1 MRAFAL
7 EVIRDLAKALL
18 IGAAMAGLAAS
29 GIFYWLSA
37 TPSGQA
43 VTATVELVQSITV
56 EVQQTNGGLTDTL
69 RRINESL
76 ELAVRFFEKELAQ

>member
-1 MRAFAL
+1 MSAFLVEIA
-7 EVIRDLAKALL
+7 RDLVKALL

-43 VTATVELVQSITV
+43 VTATVELVQSITI
-56 EVQQTNGGLTDTL
+56 EVQQVNGGLTDTL